1 MAATSKEEIAA
12 DFIGFWKNFI
22 TLFSTQ
28 NRKVYIMG
36 QSYAGYYTPYISAA
50 MLDAANTTYWD
61 FRGAMLI
68 SRILTGLDETLQSSV
83 SAASFIAKNNA
94 VLDFEEPYVDFM
106 YNQSKVCGY
115 DDYLSRYL
123 VYPPA
128 PGPLPLPF
136 ALGEDGFTSGHCDI
150 RGYLGRAASYMNQC
164 FDPYNILNSC
174 PPRSNVL
181 DSPIESGETPYF
193 NRTDVKR
200 PLHIPA
206 TTQWQ
211 LGGRLVFANSTD
223 EVKQNDN
230 SLMPTIEVLPQ
241 IVEASKRT
249 IIITGEMDTVV
260 LHTGIE

>member
-50 MLDAANTTYWD
+50 ILDAANTTYWD

-106 YNQSKVCGY
+106 YNQSKVH
-115 DDYLSRYL
+115 S
-123 VYPPA
+123 PSH
-128 PGPLPLPF
+128 LPS
-136 ALGEDGFTSGHCDI
+136 ERTGFTSGHCDI

-193 NRTDVKR
+193 NRADVKR